1 MNSTDTAENSSALHW
16 RGSLAAAAIA
26 FAAYFC
32 MYAFRKP
39 LTANDYE
46 GIFFLGGALK
56 LKSALVI
63 SQVLGYA
70 LSKFVG
76 VKFCSEV
83 TRERRAFWLVGLILW
98 AELAL
103 VAFGAVPGDWKVAAI
118 FFNGLPLG
126 MIWGLVVRYLE
137 GRKSSDFLLAALC
150 CSFIISTGIVK
161 DAGKAW
167 LRVGVDPFWM
177 PAITGASFF
186 IPFLFAV
193 WLLERLP
200 EPSLGDREQR
210 TERKSMRRDERTLFL
225 RNFWIGLVP
234 LFVFYAVLAAFRDFR
249 DNFSKELLD
258 ELGYSEVPGIF
269 TAVEAP
275 TAFIV
280 TGLLAALILIK
291 NHRTSL
297 WAIFGTMIAG
307 ALVVGLTT
315 VGYLFG
321 QLDGLSWMIMIG
333 LGGYL
338 AYVPY
343 NAVLF
348 ERLLACTRSVGTAVF
363 GIYIA
368 DSFGYVGSI
377 LVLLYK
383 DVLAPKTTQIDFF
396 VNFSWVLAAVGVVS
410 LVTSGYFFL
419 RLPSSAGSSAV
430 VDSGPDET
438 SAVDDAQAT
447 QVV

>member
-1 MNSTDTAENSSALHW
+1 MDSKANKDSSSALHW
-16 RGSLAAAAIA
+16 QGSLAAAAIA
-26 FAAYFC
+26 FTAYFC

-39 LTANDYE
+39 FTVNDYE
-46 GIFFLGGALK
+46 GLTFLGGALG

-83 TRERRAFWLVGLILW
+83 TRERRAFWLIGLIVW

-103 VAFGAVPGDWKVAAI
+103 VAFAAVPGDWKVLAI

-150 CSFIISTGIVK
+150 CSFIISSGIVK
-161 DAGKAW
+161 DAGKTW
-167 LRVGVDPFWM
+167 MRLGVDPFWM
-177 PAITGASFF
+177 PAVTGLSFF
-186 IPFLFAV
+186 IPFLIAV

-200 EPSLGDREQR
+200 EPSLGDQEER
-210 TERKSMRRDERTLFL
+210 TERKSMRRADRTAFL
-225 RNFWIGLVP
+225 RNYWVGLVP
-234 LFVFYAVLAAFRDFR
+234 LFFFYAVLAAFRDFR
-249 DNFSKELLD
+249 DNFSQELLK
-258 ELGYSEVPGIF
+258 EIGFSKVPGIF

-280 TGLLAALILIK
+280 TGMLAALIMIK

-297 WAIFGTMIAG
+297 WAIFGAMTAGMILIGLATAAFALGWIEGLTWMIA
-307 ALVVGLTT
+307 T
-315 VGYLFG
+315 
-321 QLDGLSWMIMIG
+321 G

-383 DVLAPKTTQIDFF
+383 DFF
-396 VNFSWVLAAVGVVS
+396 AADATRVGFFMTFSWMLAAVGIAS
-410 LVTSGYFFL
+410 LVSSGYFFL
-419 RLPSSAGSSAV
+419 RLPAPADASDEANSLASPESV
-430 VDSGPDET
+430 VDNAAAE
-438 SAVDDAQAT
+438 AV
-447 QVV
+447 